1 MEYIKIRNDFFDQNK
16 KGMANMKYI
25 NIRNDFF
32 GQEWMKALNDHR
44 YRTAVSAFY
53 IHLFGGQCKTESEAK
68 EVYKRLRKELYKRL
82 HTEFPFDE
90 LITTLSLANV
100 IRIDNDKESLTILD
114 SPYIFLSEEGE
125 PKEEK
130 K

>member
-1 MEYIKIRNDFFDQNK
+1 MGSSNK

-44 YRTAVSAFY
+44 YRSAVSAFY
-53 IHLFGGQCKTESEAK
+53 LYLFARQCKTESEAK
-68 EVYKRLRKELYKRL
+68 ELYKKLHKELYKKL

-114 SPYIFLSEEGE
+114 SPYIFLSERRDRDYVSLSIRDFV
-125 PKEEK
+125 
-130 K
+130 